1 MSFLL
6 LTPPPCLL
14 IPPPPLSHRRSSSLF
29 LKHPFQPSPRPL
41 SFCKPS
47 ALRLRANT
55 TVNSLKALETIK
67 PYLQSESKTV
77 LLGWLCSCVSVV
89 SLSQIVPRLGSFT
102 SNLNANAA
110 SLTKLKG
117 ECLVLAGLVLA
128 KVVAYYLQQAFLWE
142 AALNTVY
149 KIRVFAYRRVLERE
163 LEFFE
168 GGNGISSG
176 DIAYRITAEASE
188 VADTIYALLNV
199 SVLLVMNVL
208 RRESF
213 LLFRIF
219 LYIVVIL
226 ANNYKLYTSFIWQTV
241 VPSAIQISVMTAHMI
256 VASPALTLVSAM
268 VSESI
273 VSVCVSFAL
282 EFSY

>member
-1 MSFLL
+1 MAFLL
-6 LTPPPCLL
+6 RITTPPCLL
-14 IPPPPLSHRRSSSLF
+14 ISSPPLSHRRSSSL
-29 LKHPFQPSPRPL
+29 LLRLPFQPSPRHL
-41 SFCKPS
+41 SYGKTS
-47 ALRLRANT
+47 TLRRLRANT
-55 TVNSLKALETIK
+55 TVNSLKPLENVN
-67 PYLQSESKTV
+67 PYLQSESRTI

-110 SLTKLKG
+110 SLMKLKG

-199 SVLLVMNVL
+199 SSKEKV
-208 RRESF
+208 S
-213 LLFRIF
+213 IF
-219 LYIVVIL
+219 FPIY
-226 ANNYKLYTSFIWQTV
+226 
-241 VPSAIQISVMTAHMI
+241 QID
-256 VASPALTLVSAM
+256 
-268 VSESI
+268 
-273 VSVCVSFAL
+273 CVDVG
-282 EFSY
+282 

>member
-1 MSFLL
+1 MSFLIR

-41 SFCKPS
+41 SSGKPS

-55 TVNSLKALETIK
+55 TVNSLKPFENVK
-67 PYLQSESKTV
+67 PYLQSESKTI

-102 SNLNANAA
+102 SSLNANAA
-110 SLTKLKG
+110 SLMKLKG

-149 KIRVFAYRRVLERE
+149 KIRVFAYRRILERE

-199 SVLLVMNVL
+199 SRNEISSLCKKKA
-208 RRESF
+208 SF
-213 LLFRIF
+213 
-219 LYIVVIL
+219 
-226 ANNYKLYTSFIWQTV
+226 
-241 VPSAIQISVMTAHMI
+241 
-256 VASPALTLVSAM
+256 
-268 VSESI
+268 
-273 VSVCVSFAL
+273 
-282 EFSY
+282 FSNSLDRLCRCY